1 MTGHPRLYRR
11 GATYYHRAA
20 IPVDIKETYPK
31 TEVTFS
37 LKTKDYQQALKL
49 VRIAAADTDRKFDQH
64 RRSLT
69 RPVVKELSDAQI
81 KQLGDLYYAFRLEE
95 DEDVRLD
102 GFEETVRPS
111 ISILVPEV
119 ANDVLKEHG
128 FQRPE
133 FEQYASGIEETTV
146 SNKQDYARGK
156 VEDFYLDEAEEILTW
171 NGVDINL
178 SKTSS
183 SLRKLAREL
192 QAAAIRAGK
201 AIQERNQGEIV
212 ETPATT
218 TLAYSVSSSAVKLT
232 TAIEQWA
239 DEKSNSTWVPKTEK
253 EHRIWMG
260 HFVDVAGDHPI
271 NEYTKAHG
279 RAFKSVLLNL
289 PPNWTKHSPLNGLPI
304 EQAAAKA
311 KELGLK
317 PMSHKNV
324 NKLIGF
330 VGSFW
335 NWAEGNYD
343 DDAPRNPLKGLKVKL
358 RTDVR
363 EERDPFT
370 AEELNTIFRAPL
382 FTGCKS
388 ERDWKITGNF
398 SMKNSGRF
406 WVPLIALFTGARMG
420 EIIQLYVEDIREEN
434 GVLHFDINKNGD
446 DKRLKNANSK
456 RVIPVHQELITLGLS
471 KYIATQR
478 KAKSKRLFPD
488 LPMGYDGYY
497 SSPFSKFFN
506 NFLIACGARHSKNP
520 FHSFR
525 HSFEDACRD
534 SDISKEIMDALQG
547 HGEHGMS
554 ARYGRGYFLEKLNE
568 AMSKLNYRALDLS
581 HLKD

>member
-20 IPVDIKETYPK
+20 IPADIKDTYPK
-31 TEVTFS
+31 TEETFS

-49 VRIAAADTDRKFDQH
+49 VRRAAAETDRKFDEH
-64 RRSLT
+64 RRQLAFQS
-69 RPVVKELSDAQI
+69 RPCVDELSDNQI
-81 KQLGDLYYAFRLEE
+81 KQLGEMYFAFRLEE
-95 DEDVRLD
+95 DEEVRLG
-102 GFEETVRPS
+102 GFFDPDETNAELHPVPRPTFDEYGE
-111 ISILVPEV
+111 LGE
-119 ANDVLKEHG
+119 ATTEH
-128 FQRPE
+128 
-133 FEQYASGIEETTV
+133 
-146 SNKQDYARGK
+146 NKHNYARGK
-156 VEDFYLDEAEEILTW
+156 ADPFFIGEAEEILRW
-171 NGVDINL
+171 DGVNINL
-178 SKTSS
+178 SPKSP
-183 SLRKLAREL
+183 SLKKLAREL
-192 QAAAIRAGK
+192 QAASIRAAK
-201 AIQERNQGEIV
+201 AIMARNEGEIV
-212 ETPATT
+212 EAPAHPTT
-218 TLAYSVSSSAVKLT
+218 ASIGSTTIKLSA
-232 TAIEQWA
+232 AIEQWA
-239 DEKSNSTWVPKTEK
+239 DEKARTTWVPKTEK
-253 EHRIWMG
+253 EHRIWMA
-260 HFVDVAGDHPI
+260 HFVEIAGDHPI

-279 RAFKSVLLNL
+279 RAFKNVLLNL
-289 PPNWTKHSPLNGLPI
+289 PPNWTKHTTINSLPI

-317 PMSHKNV
+317 PMSEKNV

-335 NWAEGNYD
+335 NWAEDNYD
-343 DDAPRNPLKGLKVKL
+343 DAPLNPLKGLKIKL
-358 RTDVR
+358 RADVR

-388 ERDWKITGNF
+388 ERDWKSPGELI
-398 SMKNSGRF
+398 MRDSGRF

-420 EIIQLYVEDIREEN
+420 EIIQLYVEDVREEN
-434 GVLHFDINKNGD
+434 GILYFDINKNGD

-456 RVIPVHQELITLGLS
+456 RVIPVHQELLEIGFV
-471 KYIATQR
+471 KHIEIQR

-506 NFLIACGARHSKNP
+506 NFLVACGIRHPKNP

-534 SDISKEIMDALQG
+534 SDIPKEIMDALQG

-554 ARYGRGYFLEKLNE
+554 ARYGRGYVLDKLNE
-568 AMSKLNYRALDLS
+568 AMKKLRYRSVDLS
-581 HLKD
+581 HLRHIPD